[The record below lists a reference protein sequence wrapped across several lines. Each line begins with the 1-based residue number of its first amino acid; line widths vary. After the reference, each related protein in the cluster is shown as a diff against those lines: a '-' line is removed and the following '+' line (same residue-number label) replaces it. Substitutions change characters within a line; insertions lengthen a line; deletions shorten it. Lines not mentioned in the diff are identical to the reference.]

1 MFSCDLRKP
10 FSYYPIFMASLAML
24 ISGGKKSKILTSVT
38 YGCITKF
45 VFEDSS
51 SVPEKTLVSCYLSQV
66 LTEDFRESIEII
78 HASIGLRTAFC
89 WCSIVAFSCEFSEKT
104 I

>member
-1 MFSCDLRKP
+1 M
-10 FSYYPIFMASLAML
+10 
-24 ISGGKKSKILTSVT
+24 
-38 YGCITKF
+38 F

-51 SVPEKTLVSCYLSQV
+51 SVPEKTLVSCYLSQA

-78 HASIGLRTAFC
+78 PASIGLLTAFC